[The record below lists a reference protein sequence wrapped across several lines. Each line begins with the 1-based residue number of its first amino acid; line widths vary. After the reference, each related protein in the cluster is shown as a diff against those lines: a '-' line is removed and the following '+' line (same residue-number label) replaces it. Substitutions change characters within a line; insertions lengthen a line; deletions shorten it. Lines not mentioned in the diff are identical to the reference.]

1 MPKDRNKTYSDHQA
15 EASRLRK
22 QRETAKTQLP
32 KKKTIR
38 EGLSQVSPPES
49 R

>member
-22 QRETAKTQLP
+22 QREAAKSQPP
-32 KKKTIR
+32 KKKPTR
-38 EGLSQVSPPES
+38 EAASQGLPPDS